1 MVNNR
6 RFFLFP
12 APMFFFLFFFA
23 AALPADDFPDERQK
37 KEALD
42 YARRRAE
49 AFPTPAPLELTH
61 MGALGIRRISGQY
74 IDFYTDLVSTPE
86 TDSIPA
92 ALEAAVPEMARF
104 FGIPISRYE
113 NWHIEA
119 FLMGE
124 REPFEIFGALEGAP
138 DFPNGYYTNR
148 RIWVFDK
155 HQGYYNRFLLLHELV
170 HALTDETFGGLDPR
184 WYSEGI
190 AEYLALHRWD
200 GEKLELGI
208 FPASPD
214 AVAGFG
220 RIDRIH
226 TAVRTEKL
234 PTVEQI
240 LDFSFREYEDV
251 ATYAWSWAFVTLLAS
266 NPRYRETFEAMPYL
280 MAVPDA
286 NRRFLER
293 LGNEAGHL
301 RRDWSDFA
309 GRIDYG
315 ENLTLPPI
323 DYAPGKPLQGP
334 ATLEVPVNTG
344 RWFNSGIRLEAGKT
358 YALAASGRYRVFE
371 SKRLIPCEP
380 NGVTLRYVDRRPL
393 GQLLAA
399 VSSDSSDGGWQIVP
413 VASKAELTP
422 KKSGPLLFRVNVPTF
437 ELPRAE
443 GTATV
448 KINEK

>member
-1 MVNNR
+1 MSSR
-6 RFFLFP
+6 HFFLFL
-12 APMFFFLFFFA
+12 APISLFLLFSP
-23 AALPADDFPDERQK
+23 AALRGDGFPDEAQK
-37 KEALD
+37 REALN
-42 YARRRAE
+42 YARHRSE
-49 AFPTPAPLELTH
+49 ALPKPAPLELPH
-61 MGALGIRRISGQY
+61 MGALGIRRISGKY

-86 TDSIPA
+86 TDSIPV

-113 NWHIEA
+113 KWHIEA

-138 DFPNGYYTNR
+138 DFPNGYYFNR

-200 GEKLELGI
+200 GEKIELGI
-208 FPASPD
+208 FPDTPD

-226 TAVRTEKL
+226 ETIRTGTV
-234 PTVEQI
+234 PTVKQL
-240 LDFSFREYEDV
+240 LDFSFRQYEDV
-251 ATYAWSWAFVTLLAS
+251 ANYAWSWSFVTLLAS
-266 NPRYRETFEAMPYL
+266 NPRYHETFEAMPYL

-286 NRRFLER
+286 NSRFIER
-293 LGNEAGHL
+293 LGKEGQYIQ
-301 RRDWSDFA
+301 RDWSDFA
-309 GRIDYG
+309 GRINYG

-323 DYAPGKPLQGP
+323 DYTPGKPLQT
-334 ATLEVPVNTG
+334 AASLDMPVNTE

-358 YALAASGRYRVFE
+358 YRLAASGRYRVYD
-371 SKRLIPCEP
+371 SSRLIPCEP
-380 NGVTLRYVDRRPL
+380 NGVTLRYTDRRPL

-399 VSSDSSDGGWQIVP
+399 VAAEKSDDGWQITP

-422 KKSGPLLFRVNVPTF
+422 ENTGPLLLRINVPTG

-443 GTATV
+443 GTITV
-448 KINEK
+448 KISEK